1 MNTKNADNPHGA
13 HVARGVSELDQ
24 LARYLASPVE
34 SCELCSCPGGD
45 LLWADDFCR
54 VVRVADADYPG
65 FCRVILQQHVAEM
78 SDLPPAGQQRLME
91 TVFCVESAL
100 RTIFNPDKINLA
112 SFGNVVPHLH
122 WHVIPRWRDD
132 RHFPHPVWGTPQ
144 RVASPARLS
153 VSNDRL
159 ASEISARLSVRMS
172 GRQQG

>member
-1 MNTKNADNPHGA
+1 MDTKNAHSPHAANAASGTA
-13 HVARGVSELDQ
+13 ELDQ

-34 SCELCSCPGGD
+34 SCELCSAPGGD

-65 FCRVILQQHVAEM
+65 FCRVILQRHVAEM
-78 SDLPPAGQQRLME
+78 TDLDADDRRRLMDV
-91 TVFCVESAL
+91 VFCVEGAL
-100 RTIFNPDKINLA
+100 RKLFNPDKINLA

-132 RHFPHPVWGTPQ
+132 RHFPQPVWGTPQ
-144 RVASPARLS
+144 RVASPARPP

-159 ASEISARLSVRMS
+159 GSEISARLSPDMQ
-172 GRQQG
+172 GR